1 MRNGIK
7 SESNAKS
14 KLFMAYFTYGF
25 RSTQIFKAESK
36 LWGGRFKSG
45 LDPLMEDFNN
55 SLKFDKRLFSA
66 DITGSIAYAKA
77 LQKCNLITGIN
88 F

>member
-1 MRNGIK
+1 MN
-7 SESNAKS
+7 SNI
-14 KLFMAYFTYGF
+14 
-25 RSTQIFKAESK
+25 IFKAESK

-88 F
+88 FKMF